1 MTELSGRQQA
11 ETMLEAETML
21 AVAKTYRDAG
31 LSVIPIAPGSK
42 LPVGKWKFLENE
54 LISDTELKQRYL
66 TPYNGR
72 FPDRLG
78 VIGGAISGGLEMLD
92 FDINGLEWD
101 NWRERIP
108 QGLFDNLLIERT
120 PSRGYHVAYRCDN
133 AEANQGLCYRWLF
146 DENKQKHAWKATI
159 ETRGEGGY
167 CVVAPSNGYSLLQ
180 GDWLNVPKITP
191 DERNLIIDAAR
202 LLNQKP
208 KESVVET
215 KPTAER
221 PGDLFNS
228 DPQTPVAILRLLLR
242 HGWTLDHET
251 ADQWFLKHPGNQ
263 SREHSTTLSK
273 GSGFL
278 HTFSPNTPFEQGKN
292 VPPFEVF
299 AVFEAN
305 GDFTK
310 AASMLAEN
318 GFTPPVPSVDLS
330 GILSQVLPP
339 EKKEDDN
346 PFKIWTCQE
355 LMQADLKQEFLI
367 ENVLVEG
374 QPCIIGGPKKC
385 LKTSIMLDM
394 AVSLATGVS
403 FLRRF
408 EVAVPKRVLVMSG
421 ESGLVTIRNTIRRI
435 AESAD
440 LEPEEIDNLFIC
452 DRVPR
457 LDNIS
462 HIAILRK
469 TLEEFHPDVVVFDPA
484 YLMLTTDK
492 PESLFATGG
501 QLLAISLLCQIHGA
515 TIIIAHH
522 NSKSSNVIG
531 RTPDLDDLS
540 WSGFAEFARQ
550 WILVSRNKVFDPM
563 TGDQH
568 IKMVVGGSYGH
579 GGEYDI
585 RIQEGVFPDR
595 HWEVEMMDLNG
606 IIGQVAKQSSAER
619 KEEKRRKR
627 ILDILAKSTEPVSK
641 TQIVKLSGVNNQY
654 VSNIVNTLLSERVVE
669 ECMVSGSRGPTTS
682 GYRLIP

>member
-1 MTELSGRQQA
+1 
-11 ETMLEAETML
+11 MLENTGRRQAETML

-31 LSVIPIAPGSK
+31 LSVIPIAAGSK
-42 LPVGKWKFLENE
+42 LPVGKWKLFETQLMDDAELER
-54 LISDTELKQRYL
+54 RYL

-72 FPDRLG
+72 LPDRLG

-92 FDINGLEWD
+92 FDVGGLEWD
-101 NWRERIP
+101 TWHEHVP
-108 QGLFDNLLIERT
+108 SELFVKLLIERT
-120 PSRGYHVAYRCDN
+120 PSGGYHVAYRCEN
-133 AEANQGLCYRWLF
+133 AEANQGLCYRLLF
-146 DENKQKHAWKATI
+146 DEKKQKHVWKATI
-159 ETRGEGGY
+159 ETRGEGGF
-167 CVVAPSNGYSLLQ
+167 CVVAPSDGYTLIL
-180 GDWLNVPKITP
+180 GDWLNVPIISQN
-191 DERNLIIDAAR
+191 ERNLLIDVAR
-202 LLNQKP
+202 TLNQKP
-208 KESVVET
+208 KESVTET
-215 KPTAER
+215 LPSVDR
-221 PGDLFNS
+221 PGDLFNC
-228 DPQTPVAILRLLLR
+228 DPQTPLTLLRLLLR

-251 ADQWFLKHPGNQ
+251 AEQWFLKHPGNQ

-273 GSGFL
+273 TSGFL

-299 AVFEAN
+299 AVLETN

-318 GFTPPVPSVDLS
+318 GFMQPIPNIDLS
-330 GILSQVLPP
+330 GILSQSQTP
-339 EKKEDDN
+339 EKKEDDH
-346 PFKIWTCQE
+346 PFKIWTCPE
-355 LMQADLKQEFLI
+355 LMRADLKQEFLI

-408 EVAVPKRVLVMSG
+408 EVPVPKRVLVMSG

-435 AESAD
+435 ADSAD

-462 HIAILRK
+462 HITILKK
-469 TLEEFHPDVVVFDPA
+469 TLEDFHPDVVVFDPA

-501 QLLAISLLCQIHGA
+501 QLSAISLLCQIHGA

-522 NSKSSNVIG
+522 NSKSSNVLG

-550 WILVSRNKVFDPM
+550 WILVSRNKAYDPM

-585 RIQEGVFPDR
+585 HIQEGDFPDR
-595 HWEVEMMDLNG
+595 RWNVEMMDLNG
-606 IIGQVAKQSSAER
+606 IVGQTARKPIAER
-619 KEEKRRKR
+619 KEEERRKR
-627 ILDILAKSTEPVSK
+627 ILKVLAQSDDSVSK
-641 TQIVKLSGVNNQY
+641 TQIVKLSGVNNY
-654 VSNIVNTLLSERVVE
+654 HVSEIVGSLVTENIVE
-669 ECMVSGSRGPTTS
+669 ECRTNGSRGPTTS
-682 GYRLIP
+682 GYRLVHASP